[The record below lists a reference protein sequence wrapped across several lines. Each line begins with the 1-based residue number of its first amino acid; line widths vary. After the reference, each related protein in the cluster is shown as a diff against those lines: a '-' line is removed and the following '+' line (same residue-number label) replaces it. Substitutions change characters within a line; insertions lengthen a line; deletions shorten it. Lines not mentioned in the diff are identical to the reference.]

1 MRKQTLKKKVLRD
14 WMKLRGIRRR
24 LRDSER
30 GLYVSQLERITGLAE
45 Q

>member
-1 MRKQTLKKKVLRD
+1 MRLSWD
-14 WMKLRGIRRR
+14 WMKLREIRRR
-24 LRDSER
+24 LRDLER